1 MVFLFLGQYIREI
14 PDLLLSSIGMDSI
27 LYREESDK
35 RCISPTWGYIISYIV
50 VDEYFIKYEY
60 IIENLSFEELTGDG
74 DTRRRNDRHISV
86 EHRLSQYILLY
97 TQ

>member
-35 RCISPTWGYIISYIV
+35 RCISPTWGYIVSYMSMDPYLI
-50 VDEYFIKYEY
+50 EYEY
-60 IIENLSFEELTGDG
+60 IIEGLSLEELTRDR
-74 DTRRRNDRHISV
+74 DACSRDDRHISIK
-86 EHRLSQYILLY
+86 HRLSQYITLY
-97 TQ
+97 AQ